1 MPALFNGQEGA
12 PSTPIMPEATPVVE
26 ATLIA
31 EFGTRSPP
39 AVTCAWQARTGEPF
53 GNGAVRACD
62 KAIVLL
68 SPLTVAVVLAGI
80 APTLSLTLQLAPP
93 LAEAQPVN
101 GPSRRAT
108 EVAGSQSE

>member
-1 MPALFNGQEGA
+1 MRSATERMTPRFNGEEGA

-26 ATLIA
+26 ATLID

-39 AVTCAWQARTGEPF
+39 VVVCAWQARTGEPF

-68 SPLTVAVVLAGI
+68 SELTVAVVLAGI
-80 APTLSLTLQLAPP
+80 APLVSLTLQLAPP

-101 GPSRRAT
+101 
-108 EVAGSQSE
+108 